1 MDYFYPYYNYS
12 KQACQEEMVKMTKL
26 SERLYSL
33 RKERNLT
40 QLRAAEGMGIPFST
54 YRRYEKKEREPDA
67 SVLVQI
73 ADFYDVSLDYLVG
86 RSEKRER

>member
-1 MDYFYPYYNYS
+1 MELKDFLELEPEQQITFNFKNMMEDY
-12 KQACQEEMVKMTKL
+12 
-26 SERLYSL
+26 
-33 RKERNLT
+33 
-40 QLRAAEGMGIPFST
+40 

>member
-1 MDYFYPYYNYS
+1 
-12 KQACQEEMVKMTKL
+12 MTKL

-40 QLRAAEGMGIPFST
+40 QLLAAEGMGIPFST
-54 YRRYEKKEREPDA
+54 YRRYEKKEREPDV